1 MSLIISDLHGN
12 YAKCKAFIEYC
23 PEEEHIILG
32 DFMDSFSASD
42 ADIIATFKLG
52 VDNGCVCLCG
62 NHELPYLNNAHAYF
76 KCSGNRYSAEL
87 FHAVNTYKHLLLGAL
102 VRDNYLLTHG
112 GLSKKHGKPFKTIE
126 DASTWINTELSW
138 YLDQPVAPESLSS
151 IFDIGSVR
159 GGAQD
164 VSGIFW
170 CSIGYEKMDTRFNQ
184 IVGHTCRPEP
194 LVLFEG
200 KGRAKKKHVSVNT
213 PKFICYN
220 TTKHE
225 LEDFM
230 PEEYRYDEQLRKIL
244 ERQF

>member
-12 YAKCKAFIEYC
+12 YAKCKAFIEYR

-42 ADIIATFKLG
+42 EDIIATFKIA

-62 NHELPYLNNAHAYF
+62 NHELPYLNNAHRDLR
-76 KCSGNRYSAEL
+76 CSGNRYSPEL
-87 FHAVNTYKHLLLGAL
+87 FHVVNQYKHLLHGAL
-102 VRDNYLLTHG
+102 IRDNYLLTHG

-126 DASTWINTELSW
+126 DASTWINMELFW
-138 YLDQPVAPESLSS
+138 YLDQPVPPESLSS
-151 IFDIGSVR
+151 IFDIGSLR
-159 GGAQD
+159 GGHQD
-164 VSGIFW
+164 DSGIFW
-170 CSIGYEKMDTRFNQ
+170 CSIGYEKMDIRFNQ
-184 IVGHTCRPEP
+184 IVGHTFRPEP
-194 LVLFEG
+194 LVLLEG
-200 KGRAKKKHVSVNT
+200 KGRAKKKHVSVDS

-220 TTKHE
+220 TATHE

-230 PEEYRYDEQLRKIL
+230 LEEYRHDEQLRKIL